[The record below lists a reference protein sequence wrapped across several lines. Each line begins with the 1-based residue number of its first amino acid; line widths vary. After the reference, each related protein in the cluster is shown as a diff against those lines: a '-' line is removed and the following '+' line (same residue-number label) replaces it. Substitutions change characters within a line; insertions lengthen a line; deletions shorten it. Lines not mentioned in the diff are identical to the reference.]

1 MATSAL
7 FKAVIMLGLFP
18 KYKLQ
23 VRNYQPAVVTNHEG
37 SQVTVNGEKIGKL
50 TAKGENAY
58 TKRLGLIFP
67 GKYRLKVTAEV
78 EGRKLSASS
87 TVNINSDDT
96 INLNISTETFTVK
109 SVPNGVVY
117 VDGQNVGSL
126 DDSGELT
133 LKDYPVTKNMSL
145 YVAYQ
150 NGDNLVQSNPVAD
163 LGSAFAEASEGY
175 DTSDIYYSDLA
186 SDDSNDAVTTQDDG
200 YLIQP
205 KWAGLVGKSAAESL
219 FDTNYN
225 DPDPD
230 RFVGGSSNSGYQQI
244 KSENNRWDESD
255 KILSYS
261 QTATVS
267 AVYPLSDTESQAIY
281 RIDYTFVHESDV
293 HEQIFEYSGVV
304 EKSGDEYLIQS
315 LGGAKKISDTTT

>member
-1 MATSAL
+1 M
-7 FKAVIMLGLFP
+7 
-18 KYKLQ
+18 
-23 VRNYQPAVVTNHEG
+23 
-37 SQVTVNGEKIGKL
+37 TVNGEKIGKL

-186 SDDSNDAVTTQDDG
+186 RDDSNDAVTTQDDG

-230 RFVGGSSNSGYQQI
+230 RFVGGSSNSGYQQRDRI
-244 KSENNRWDESD
+244 
-255 KILSYS
+255 ILCVRMNS
-261 QTATVS
+261 
-267 AVYPLSDTESQAIY
+267 
-281 RIDYTFVHESDV
+281 
-293 HEQIFEYSGVV
+293 
-304 EKSGDEYLIQS
+304 S
-315 LGGAKKISDTTT
+315 LK